1 MLVLPEQRA
10 QGLKRTFL
18 WPECT
23 IRVHVGFTFPI
34 IKKHYSTIKLL
45 A

>member
-1 MLVLPEQRA
+1 MDGIEP
-10 QGLKRTFL
+10 
-18 WPECT
+18 PCT